1 MNIKEKILGV
11 IMGQKDESSKINLP
25 QLVLLGL
32 GSLIGSGWL
41 FGAWEASSIAGP
53 AAIISW
59 IIGFVV
65 IGSIAYNYIEIG
77 TMFPQSGGMSN
88 YAQYTHGSLLGFIAA
103 WANWVSL
110 VTIIP
115 IEAVSAVQYMSSWP
129 WEWAKFTS
137 GLMDGSTIS
146 NAGLFAVFVIIII
159 FSLLNY
165 WSVKLLTSF
174 TSLISVFKLG
184 VPLLTIIMLIISG
197 FDTGNYGHSVG
208 TFMPYGSAPI
218 FAATTASGIIF
229 SFNAFQTIINMGS
242 EIQKPEK
249 NIARGIAISLTLSA
263 ILYIVLQSTF
273 ITSMPTEMLHENGW
287 SGINF
292 NSPFADMAILLGLNW
307 LAILLYMEAVVSP
320 FGTGV
325 SFVAVT
331 GRVLR
336 AMEQNGHIPK
346 FLGKMNKKYMIPRVA
361 IIFNAIIS
369 MVMVSLF
376 RDWGTLASVISTATL
391 VAYLTGPTTVISL
404 RKMAPKMHRPFRA
417 NLLKFMAP
425 FSFVMASLAIY
436 WAMWPTT
443 AEVILIIILGL
454 PIYFFYEYKM
464 NWKNTKKQI
473 GGSLWIIL
481 YLIVLAFLSFIGS
494 KEFKGMNWIH
504 YPYDFIVIIIIAL
517 IFYKIGTFSYF
528 ESVYFKRAKKI
539 NKDMRA
545 DLREKRKSEHI
556 SEE

>member
-1 MNIKEKILGV
+1 MENKNKS
-11 IMGQKDESSKINLP
+11 KSSKINLS

-59 IIGFVV
+59 IIGFIV
-65 IGSIAYNYIEIG
+65 IGTIAYNYVEIG

-88 YAQYTHGSLLGFIAA
+88 YAKYTNGSLLGFIAA

-129 WEWAKFTS
+129 WDWAKPM
-137 GLMDGSTIS
+137 GALMKDGSIS
-146 NAGLFAVFVIIII
+146 TYGLFAVYIIITI
-159 FSLLNY
+159 FSLFNY

-184 VPLLTIIMLIISG
+184 VPLLTIIMLMISG
-197 FDTGNYGHSVG
+197 FDTGNYGHSAS

-218 FAATTASGIIF
+218 FAATTTSGIIF

-242 EIQKPEK
+242 EIKNPEK

-263 ILYIVLQSTF
+263 VLYIVLQSTF
-273 ITSMPTEMLHENGW
+273 ITSMTSSMIHSHGW

-292 NSPFADMAILLGLNW
+292 NSPFADMAILLGINW
-307 LAILLYMEAVVSP
+307 LAILLYVEAVVSP

-336 AMEQNGHIPK
+336 AMEKNGHIPK
-346 FLGKMNKKYMIPRVA
+346 FLGKMNEKYNIPRVA
-361 IIFNAIIS
+361 IGFNAVVS
-369 MVMVSLF
+369 MIMVTLF
-376 RDWGTLASVISTATL
+376 RDWGTLAAVISTATL

-404 RKMAPKMHRPFRA
+404 RKMAPKMTRPFKA
-417 NLLKFMAP
+417 NILKFMAP
-425 FSFVMASLAIY
+425 LSFVLASLAIY

-464 NWKNTKKQI
+464 NWKNTRKQI
-473 GGSLWIIL
+473 GGSLWIIIC
-481 YLIVLAFLSFIGS
+481 LIILAFLSFIGS
-494 KEFKGMNWIH
+494 KEFKGLNWIH
-504 YPYDFIVIIIIAL
+504 YPWDFLVIAIVAL
-517 IFYKIGTFSYF
+517 IFYQLGTTSYF
-528 ESVYFKRAKKI
+528 ESIYFKRANKLNKKMGDKLRKTRKKARH
-539 NKDMRA
+539 KDWKER
-545 DLREKRKSEHI
+545 DHQD
-556 SEE
+556 

>member
-1 MNIKEKILGV
+1 
-11 IMGQKDESSKINLP
+11 MGKQEESKKINLA

-65 IGSIAYNYIEIG
+65 IGSIAYNYVEIG

-129 WEWAKFTS
+129 WDWAKFTS
-137 GLMDGSTIS
+137 RLMKDGSIS
-146 NAGLFAVFVIIII
+146 NAGLLAVFVIIII

-174 TSLISVFKLG
+174 TSLISFFKLG
-184 VPLLTIIMLIISG
+184 VPLLTIIMLMISG
-197 FDTGNYGHSVG
+197 FDTGNYGHSAG
-208 TFMPYGSAPI
+208 EFMPYGSAPI

-263 ILYIVLQSTF
+263 VLYIVLQSTF
-273 ITSMPTEMLHENGW
+273 ITSMPSDMIHGEGW

-307 LAILLYMEAVVSP
+307 LAILLYIEAVVSP

-336 AMEQNGHIPK
+336 AMEKNGHIPK
-346 FLGKMNKKYMIPRVA
+346 FLGKMNDKYNIPRVA

-369 MVMVSLF
+369 MLMVSLF
-376 RDWGTLASVISTATL
+376 RDWATLASVISTATL

-417 NLLKFMAP
+417 NMLRFMAP
-425 FSFVMASLAIY
+425 FSFVLASLAIY

-454 PIYFFYEYKM
+454 PIYFFYEYKT

-473 GGSLWIIL
+473 GGSLWIIF
-481 YLIVLAFLSFIGS
+481 YLILLAFLSFIGS
-494 KEFKGMNWIH
+494 KEFNGMNWIH
-504 YPYDFIVIIIIAL
+504 YPYDFIVIAIVAL
-517 IFYKIGTFSYF
+517 IFYKLGTTSYF
-528 ESVYFKRAKKI
+528 ESIYFKRAKKI
-539 NKDMRA
+539 NKDMNDKLEAQER
-545 DLREKRKSEHI
+545 REV
-556 SEE
+556 

>member
-1 MNIKEKILGV
+1 MRQN
-11 IMGQKDESSKINLP
+11 DESGKINLP

-129 WEWAKFTS
+129 WDWAKFTT
-137 GLMDGSTIS
+137 GLMKDGTIS
-146 NAGLFAVFVIIII
+146 NTGLLAVFVIIII

-184 VPLLTIIMLIISG
+184 VPLLTIIMLMISG
-197 FDTGNYGHSVG
+197 FDTGHYGHSINQ
-208 TFMPYGSAPI
+208 FMPYGSAPI

-263 ILYIVLQSTF
+263 VLYIVLQSTF
-273 ITSMPTEMLHENGW
+273 ITSMPSDMIHEHGW

-346 FLGKMNKKYMIPRVA
+346 FLGKINEKYKIPRIA
-361 IIFNAIIS
+361 IIFNAIVS
-369 MVMVSLF
+369 MIMVSLF

-443 AEVILIIILGL
+443 AQVILIIILGL

-473 GGSLWIIL
+473 NGSLWIVL
-481 YLIVLAFLSFIGS
+481 YLIILAALSFIGS

-504 YPYDFIVIIIIAL
+504 YPYDFIVIIVVAL
-517 IFYKIGTFSYF
+517 IFYKIGTTSYF
-528 ESVYFKRAKKI
+528 ESIYFKRAKKI
-539 NKDMRA
+539 NKDMRTN
-545 DLREKRKSEHI
+545 LREQRKMDQTTED
-556 SEE
+556 

>member
-1 MNIKEKILGV
+1 MNIKETILGV
-11 IMGQKDESSKINLP
+11 IMGQKDESNKINLP

-129 WEWAKFTS
+129 WDWAKFTT

-146 NAGLFAVFVIIII
+146 NAGLLAVFVIIII

-184 VPLLTIIMLIISG
+184 VPLLTIVMLIISG

-208 TFMPYGSAPI
+208 QFMPYGSAPI

-273 ITSMPTEMLHENGW
+273 ITSMPTEMLHEKGW

-336 AMEQNGHIPK
+336 AMEKNGHIPK
-346 FLGKMNKKYMIPRVA
+346 FLGKMNEKYMIPRVA
-361 IIFNAIIS
+361 IVFNAIIS

-404 RKMAPKMHRPFRA
+404 RKMAPKMHRPYRA

-425 FSFVMASLAIY
+425 FSFLMASLAIY

-517 IFYKIGTFSYF
+517 IFYKIGTTSHF
-528 ESVYFKRAKKI
+528 ESIYFKRAKKI

-545 DLREKRKSEHI
+545 NLREKRKAKQVKR
-556 SEE
+556 

>member
-307 LAILLYMEAVVSP
+307 LAILLYMEAVVLP

-346 FLGKMNKKYMIPRVA
+346 FLGKMNEKYMIPRVA

-425 FSFVMASLAIY
+425 FSFVVASLAIY

-517 IFYKIGTFSYF
+517 IFYKIGTSSYF

>member
-146 NAGLFAVFVIIII
+146 NAGLLAVFVIIII

-263 ILYIVLQSTF
+263 VLYIVLQSTF

-517 IFYKIGTFSYF
+517 IFYKIGTSSYF

>member
-1 MNIKEKILGV
+1 MEK
-11 IMGQKDESSKINLP
+11 QNKSNKINLA

-59 IIGFVV
+59 IIGFAV

-129 WEWAKFTS
+129 WDWAKFM
-137 GLMDGSTIS
+137 GNLMEGGSIS
-146 NAGLFAVFVIIII
+146 NIGLLAVFVIIII

-184 VPLLTIIMLIISG
+184 VPLLTIIMLMISG

-242 EIQKPEK
+242 EIEKPEK
-249 NIARGIAISLTLSA
+249 NIAS
-263 ILYIVLQSTF
+263 
-273 ITSMPTEMLHENGW
+273 
-287 SGINF
+287 
-292 NSPFADMAILLGLNW
+292 
-307 LAILLYMEAVVSP
+307 
-320 FGTGV
+320 
-325 SFVAVT
+325 
-331 GRVLR
+331 
-336 AMEQNGHIPK
+336 
-346 FLGKMNKKYMIPRVA
+346 
-361 IIFNAIIS
+361 
-369 MVMVSLF
+369 
-376 RDWGTLASVISTATL
+376 
-391 VAYLTGPTTVISL
+391 
-404 RKMAPKMHRPFRA
+404 
-417 NLLKFMAP
+417 
-425 FSFVMASLAIY
+425 
-436 WAMWPTT
+436 
-443 AEVILIIILGL
+443 
-454 PIYFFYEYKM
+454 
-464 NWKNTKKQI
+464 
-473 GGSLWIIL
+473 
-481 YLIVLAFLSFIGS
+481 
-494 KEFKGMNWIH
+494 
-504 YPYDFIVIIIIAL
+504 
-517 IFYKIGTFSYF
+517 
-528 ESVYFKRAKKI
+528 
-539 NKDMRA
+539 
-545 DLREKRKSEHI
+545 
-556 SEE
+556 